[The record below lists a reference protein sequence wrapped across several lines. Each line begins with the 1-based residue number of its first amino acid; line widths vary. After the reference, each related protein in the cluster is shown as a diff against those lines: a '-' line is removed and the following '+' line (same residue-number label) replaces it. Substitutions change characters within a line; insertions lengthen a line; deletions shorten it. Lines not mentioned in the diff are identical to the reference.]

1 MITLKVNNIKHSFQ
15 HNEVI
20 RNLSFTIS
28 SNEVVCLLG
37 PSGCGKSTILRLIS
51 GLEKLQ
57 SGEIFL
63 NDQILSYNNSE
74 YILPENREIGFVF
87 QDLALFPHLNVLDNI
102 SYGLKGVDK
111 NLKKDIAFKL
121 LKKISI
127 QHLENKYPHELS
139 GGEQQRVALARALAP
154 EPKLMLLDEPFS
166 DLDTKLRNK
175 IRDETISILKSTD
188 TPVLLVTHDP
198 LEALLVADKIILIN
212 NKLKIQESSPK
223 DFYFNPINKFA
234 ASFFG
239 DINTFIGEADNSKIS
254 FLLGSIDIDKVFD
267 KTEVEGVIRTEGI
280 IIDTDNYDNK
290 ITTTGKVLSLK
301 HVGVFQYIEVMP
313 ENSSEVITAKITN
326 NVNISIGFKV
336 WIGFDPRFT
345 FVFKKEKA

>member
-1 MITLKVNNIKHSFQ
+1 MFISLLVSFLKFYF
-15 HNEVI
+15 
-20 RNLSFTIS
+20 R
-28 SNEVVCLLG
+28 
-37 PSGCGKSTILRLIS
+37 
-51 GLEKLQ
+51 
-57 SGEIFL
+57 
-63 NDQILSYNNSE
+63 
-74 YILPENREIGFVF
+74 
-87 QDLALFPHLNVLDNI
+87 
-102 SYGLKGVDK
+102 
-111 NLKKDIAFKL
+111 
-121 LKKISI
+121 
-127 QHLENKYPHELS
+127 
-139 GGEQQRVALARALAP
+139 
-154 EPKLMLLDEPFS
+154 
-166 DLDTKLRNK
+166 
-175 IRDETISILKSTD
+175 LKS
-188 TPVLLVTHDP
+188 
-198 LEALLVADKIILIN
+198 KIN

-267 KTEVEGVIRTEGI
+267 KTEVEVVIRTEGI